1 MPKPANLFSRLALPC
16 FVAVAASGLVGAWT
30 RLGLDPEVWRSDYG
44 VLMILKTI
52 LLAGLAALGWAH
64 RSYSLP
70 ALVAGRH
77 GVFARIATVE
87 LSLMTAALGLA
98 VVLGRTAPP
107 IAASVRAV
115 PPHAAAFPT
124 VDPTLPPLRPLS
136 ALLETRPDALV
147 ATFLV
152 AAAALLVAWVR
163 RGPADGRPTLS
174 QGLSLAAGVGL
185 AAWALVGGLGA
196 YSTALLSAQVAQVL
210 VLMVLVPTLLARG
223 LPSSRLAALVDRGR
237 RRRLGLVLLQPTNAA
252 VLAVL
257 VLAATFQTPLLDA
270 SLGSELGHL
279 LVGLAALVSGSAV
292 IVPLV
297 AERSRSARPVAGL
310 LLVAGVLAWYGGR
323 MRLTSVPMAGGWFR
337 DLDLWWIGAEV
348 DQRAA
353 GAVALVFAAG
363 LVVLATVLRRPRLS
377 GSRARPAR

>member
-1 MPKPANLFSRLALPC
+1 
-16 FVAVAASGLVGAWT
+16 
-30 RLGLDPEVWRSDYG
+30 
-44 VLMILKTI
+44 
-52 LLAGLAALGWAH
+52 
-64 RSYSLP
+64 
-70 ALVAGRH
+70 
-77 GVFARIATVE
+77 VFARIATVE

-124 VDPTLPPLRPLS
+124 VDPTLSPLRPLS

-174 QGLSLAAGVGL
+174 QGLCLAAGIGL

-210 VLMVLVPTLLARG
+210 VLMVLVPTLMARG
-223 LPSSRLAALVDRGR
+223 LPSPRLAALVDHGR

-297 AERSRSARPVAGL
+297 AERSRPARPVAGL

-323 MRLTSVPMAGGWFR
+323 MRLTTVPMAGGWFR

-363 LVVLATVLRRPRLS
+363 LVVLAAVLRRPTLS